1 MWHAQNAL
9 SSMYSPADAA
19 VLKDELHATIAHIR
33 AAFPQAVFVT
43 GAELAQLKAS
53 GRVVRSSLDCSR

>member
-43 GAELAQLKAS
+43 GAELVQLKAS
-53 GRVVRSSLDCSR
+53 GRVQLGAA